1 MRLPSVLTPDIEDT
15 IHQAG
20 DFGDNYD
27 YHHFG
32 DNYDCHHYDIMI
44 HQAGDFGDNYDDIDG
59 EAGSGSKEDNVTL
72 NSLML

>member
-1 MRLPSVLTPDIEDT
+1 MRLPSVLTPDIWDT
-15 IHQAG
+15 
-20 DFGDNYD
+20 
-27 YHHFG
+27 
-32 DNYDCHHYDIMI
+32 I